1 MAGTD
6 LIPAN
11 NVALISTLEIW
22 RDVADLA
29 KAIAPTE
36 FVPKGLRDKPMSVL
50 ACMLKGR
57 EVGLPEMAA
66 LGLIHVIEGRPT
78 MAAEA
83 MRALVLSKGH
93 ELWEEEYTNSRVT
106 LCGSRTGSD
115 RVSKVTWTLDDAK
128 RANLA
133 AKDNW
138 RKYPRAMLLA
148 RSTGELCR
156 MIFADVLGGIS
167 YTIEEIEDG
176 IIDAASE
183 EVDPSSG
190 DPAKPITRKASPAR
204 KTAAK
209 KASAPPAARAGS
221 SEPPLPPLPGED
233 ETTPDATDDEAKP
246 EQAELGDDAGDDP
259 NVMERSKS
267 IAIACQRAGLDDD
280 GRHWLI
286 EFITNGRV
294 KSSKEV
300 TAEEGA
306 DTLQVAH
313 DIANGRASLIE
324 GDDGWEVVYSLT
336 PPPEEEDAT
345 GDGEL
350 VGDESGWSG
359 EEWRALLKERG
370 VKVTPTIQQAQKIA
384 GELDLKPPTALDQ
397 LAGQGE
403 LCSRLRAWVEEQS
416 ES

>member
-1 MAGTD
+1 MPGTD

-11 NVALISTLEIW
+11 NVALISTLDIW

-93 ELWEEEYTNSRVT
+93 ELWEEDYTNSRVT

-133 AKDNW
+133 GKDNW

-183 EVDPSSG
+183 EVDPSS
-190 DPAKPITRKASPAR
+190 DEPAKPITRKASPAR

-209 KASAPPAARAGS
+209 KAPAPPAAAS

-233 ETTPDATDDEAKP
+233 DTTAEASNEKAAP
-246 EQAELGDDAGDDP
+246 EQATLDDGDP
-259 NVMERSKS
+259 NVSERSKS

-306 DTLQVAH
+306 DTLQAAH

-324 GDDGWEVVYSLT
+324 GDDGWEVVYSPT
-336 PPPEEEDAT
+336 PPEEEDAT

-350 VGDESGWSG
+350 VGEESGWSG

-370 VKVTPTIQQAQKIA
+370 VKVTPTIQQAQRIA
-384 GELDLKPPTALDQ
+384 GELDLQPPTALDQ

-403 LCSRLRAWVEEQS
+403 LCSRLRAWVEEQGS
-416 ES
+416 E